1 MDSFLS
7 LRVEDLGKK
16 FYHKWIFKHISFEL
30 YPTEQVA
37 IVGPNGSGKSTLL
50 HLIAGQSLPT
60 EGRVTYWSQE
70 KKINR
75 EHWYSHLS
83 WSSPAMDLY
92 RELSL
97 SEHLRLHFSF
107 NKCLLDSPEE
117 IVNLLGLVGHQH
129 KPLRVFSSG
138 MLQKVKVGQTLFSQS
153 SLLLLDEPTSFMDE
167 SNASLVLGLIQ
178 TYSQGRTLI
187 VATNMEREIKLFD
200 RRIQL

>member
-1 MDSFLS
+1 MDSSLS
-7 LRVEDLGKK
+7 LKVEDLGKQ
-16 FYHKWIFKHISFEL
+16 FYQKWIFKHISFDLQPKEHA
-30 YPTEQVA
+30 A

-60 EGRVTYWSQE
+60 EGRVNYWAKE
-70 KKINR
+70 KRINR
-75 EHWYSHLS
+75 EYWYQYLS
-83 WSSPAMDLY
+83 WSSPAMDIY

-97 SEHLRLHFSF
+97 SEHLNFHFSF
-107 NKCLLDSPEE
+107 NQCLLDSPKE
-117 IVNLLGLVGHQH
+117 IIGLLGLSGHQH

-138 MLQKVKVGQTLFSQS
+138 MLQKVKIGQSLFSQS

-167 SNASLVLGLIQ
+167 SNADLVLGLIQ
-178 TYSQGRTLI
+178 TYAQGRTLL